1 MLDSSQLLSN
11 IGDLVSKAPVVGAVA
26 KNPFYTA
33 VLICLIL
40 VLITIVVFRN
50 VDTGDEP
57 KWKLAMRVGVYSLI
71 FVTAIQFLQNQYVF
85 SVCNAKTGA
94 ERTAEVFEN
103 KHVGGF
109 DEKVHVKPQVR
120 SSDTVQMRN
129 QTSAQP
135 TSNNEIFTPV
145 GIDVSFI

>member
-1 MLDSSQLLSN
+1 MLDSAQLLSN
-11 IGDLVSKAPVVGAVA
+11 IGDLVSKAPIVGAVA

-40 VLITIVVFRN
+40 VFVVIVVFRN
-50 VDTGDEP
+50 IDTGDEP
-57 KWKLAMRVGVYSLI
+57 KWRLAMRVGVYSLI

-85 SVCNAKTGA
+85 KQCAAKSTGD
-94 ERTAEVFEN
+94 RTAEVFET

-109 DEKVHVKPQVR
+109 DDKVNIKPQVR
-120 SSDTVQMRN
+120 SSDTVSR
-129 QTSAQP
+129 QTMQP
-135 TSNNEIFTPV
+135 VPSSGEIFTPV